1 MSEESR
7 AIDRPYLDFEA
18 HALAIITAPRRLHS
32 SFAATEAAPPPIP
45 ARDADP
51 FKVLRVVAHAYAL
64 TVDDITGKDKHKN
77 LAEARLVAYWL
88 LRTRTKL
95 SFPEIGRVLGKN
107 HTSVMSGVRKCG
119 ARREKDSAFGEF
131 TDKLA
136 VAVEARLKREGA
148 A

>member
-1 MSEESR
+1 MS
-7 AIDRPYLDFEA
+7 DRPYLDFET
-18 HALAIITAPRRLHS
+18 HARAIVDAPRRVHS
-32 SFAATEAAPPPIP
+32 PFSATEAAPPPIP
-45 ARDADP
+45 PRDGDP

-64 TVDDITGKDKHKN
+64 TVDDLTGKDRHKN
-77 LAEARLVAYWL
+77 TAEARLVAYWL
-88 LRTRTKL
+88 LRTCTKL
-95 SFPEIGRVLGKN
+95 SFPEIGRLLGNKH

-119 ARREKDSAFGEF
+119 AQRAKDETFGAF